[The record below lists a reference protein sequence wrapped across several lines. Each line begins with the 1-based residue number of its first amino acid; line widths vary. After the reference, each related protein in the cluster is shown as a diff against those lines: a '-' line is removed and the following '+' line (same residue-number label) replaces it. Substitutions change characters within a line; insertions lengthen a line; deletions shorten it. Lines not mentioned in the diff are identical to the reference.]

1 MGQKKPQVGEGDLA
15 PNAKIVAV
23 KKCGARAWMH
33 SLPNWARA
41 GVGARAKAS
50 AWEVWTFTVTL
61 LQSVCNS
68 VILTAE
74 NRAQDPHCV
83 ARNDSV
89 SSRVSPPPHL
99 CVAVS
104 VFMRASAL

>member
-1 MGQKKPQVGEGDLA
+1 MLGVGQKKPPVGEEDLA
-15 PNAKIVAV
+15 LRAKIVAV
-23 KKCGARAWMH
+23 KKCGAGAWIH

-41 GVGARAKAS
+41 GVGARAS

-83 ARNDSV
+83 ARNGRV
-89 SSRVSPPPHL
+89 PHPSRP
-99 CVAVS
+99 CVAGS
-104 VFMRASAL
+104 VFMRASTL